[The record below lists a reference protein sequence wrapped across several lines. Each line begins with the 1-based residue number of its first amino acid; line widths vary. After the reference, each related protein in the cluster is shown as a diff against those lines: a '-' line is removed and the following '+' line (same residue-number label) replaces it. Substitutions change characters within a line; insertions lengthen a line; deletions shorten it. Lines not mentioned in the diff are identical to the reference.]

1 MGARAEPSFR
11 DLVFSDYAR
20 YRPGARQS
28 WLHVLLRIPSV
39 PGLLASLVLRSQQCL
54 FRSGRVTAA
63 HSLRTLGTVLVG
75 ADLGAGMQVGRGFM
89 LAHPVGVTIGFGLVI
104 GDDVTFAGGVTCAAR
119 HYDAVPGREQEFATI
134 GDDVTFAGGVT
145 CAARHYDD
153 RPGRE
158 QEFAT
163 IGDGVL
169 IGANAVLVGGVTI
182 GNNAV
187 VGANSVVLSDVPADA
202 VVMGSPAR
210 RVGTR
215 EGAS

>member
-1 MGARAEPSFR
+1 
-11 DLVFSDYAR
+11 
-20 YRPGARQS
+20 
-28 WLHVLLRIPSV
+28 
-39 PGLLASLVLRSQQCL
+39 
-54 FRSGRVTAA
+54 
-63 HSLRTLGTVLVG
+63 
-75 ADLGAGMQVGRGFM
+75 M

-119 HYDAVPGREQEFATI
+119 HYDA
-134 GDDVTFAGGVT
+134 
-145 CAARHYDD
+145 

-182 GNNAV
+182 GRNAV
-187 VGANSVVLSDVPADA
+187 VGANSVVLSDVPEDA

-215 EGAS
+215 EDAS

>member
-1 MGARAEPSFR
+1 MDRQLSFR
-11 DLVFSDYAR
+11 ELVFSDYAR
-20 YRPGARQS
+20 YRPGGKQS
-28 WLHVLLRIPSV
+28 WVHVVLRIPSI
-39 PGLLASLVLRSQQCL
+39 PGLLASIVLRAQQCL
-54 FRSGRVTAA
+54 FRSGRTGLA
-63 HSLRTLGTVLVG
+63 HALRTPGNVLCG
-75 ADLGAGMQVGRGFM
+75 ADFGAGMQVGPGFM

-104 GDDVTFAGGVTCAAR
+104 G
-119 HYDAVPGREQEFATI
+119 EN
-134 GDDVTFAGGVT
+134 VTFAGGVT

-153 RPGRE
+153 KPGRV

-182 GNNAV
+182 GRNAMI
-187 VGANSVVLSDVPADA
+187 GANSVVLSDVPEGA

-215 EGAS
+215 EDV

>member
-1 MGARAEPSFR
+1 MASDGPTFR

-28 WLHVLLRIPSV
+28 WLHVLLRVPSI
-39 PGLLASLVLRSQQCL
+39 PGLLASLLLRSQQCL
-54 FRSGRVTAA
+54 FRSGHVTAA
-63 HSLRTLGTVLVG
+63 HSLRTLGNVLVG
-75 ADLGAGMQVGRGFM
+75 SDFGAGMQVGRGFM

-119 HYDAVPGREQEFATI
+119 HYDA
-134 GDDVTFAGGVT
+134 
-145 CAARHYDD
+145 

-182 GNNAV
+182 GRNAV
-187 VGANSVVLSDVPADA
+187 VGANSVVLSDVPEDA

-215 EGAS
+215 EDVS

>member
-1 MGARAEPSFR
+1 MVTPASDALSFR

-20 YRPGARQS
+20 YRPGARQG
-28 WLHVLLRIPSV
+28 WLHVLLRVPSV
-39 PGLLASLVLRSQQCL
+39 PGLLASLLLRSQQCL
-54 FRSGRVTAA
+54 FRSGHVTAA
-63 HSLRTLGTVLVG
+63 HSLRTLGNVLVG
-75 ADLGAGMQVGRGFM
+75 ADFGAGMQVGRGFM

-119 HYDAVPGREQEFATI
+119 HYDA
-134 GDDVTFAGGVT
+134 
-145 CAARHYDD
+145 

-182 GNNAV
+182 GRNAV
-187 VGANSVVLSDVPADA
+187 VGANSVVLSDVPEDA

-215 EGAS
+215 EDAS